1 MAPIRLTGIICFHMG
16 NDWPQQ
22 LRVRVSQGQP
32 DLHPVHPV
40 HPVSPV
46 VSTVSRISG
55 VGRPISASR
64 YASQCVKYFRN
75 IGGIPTPESH
85 WGHEET
91 CPICRFLPSRCFNLD
106 DRQNQRCGSP
116 DFGIKIRIPMREIFQ
131 KYWRHSHFSITLGC
145 GCLVAIWPCQDNAE
159 R

>member
-1 MAPIRLTGIICFHMG
+1 
-16 NDWPQQ
+16 
-22 LRVRVSQGQP
+22 VSNLWIVFFYQ
-32 DLHPVHPV
+32 DDSILMNV
-40 HPVSPV
+40 
-46 VSTVSRISG
+46 RISG

-91 CPICRFLPSRCFNLD
+91 CPICRFLPSRFFNLD

-116 DFGIKIRIPMREIFQ
+116 DFGIKIRISMREIFQ
-131 KYWRHSHFSITLGC
+131 KYWKHSHFSITLGC
-145 GCLVAIWPCQDNAE
+145 GCLVAIWPCQDNRPPNTAVVKRE
-159 R
+159 SHQQQQKLKNDDK